1 MHRIHRT
8 AAYAAPRQ
16 RCLLPLRPLRPL
28 HPLHPLHQVLL
39 LTIGVVFV
47 QLSTIEPSPAAAAA
61 SSSSSAAAA
70 SSSAASCSTDPLPS
84 SSADA
89 ATSSTAASPSSA
101 AAATSSTDASAAD
114 APLDESKKRTVG
126 FAAVLVACMCSGL
139 AGAVMEGL
147 LKSDAQSLGTRN
159 LQVGVVSLVLA
170 MLHLLSN
177 DAHRLREGGFFQGY
191 TPLVWSMVTLDSA
204 GGMLVSMLL
213 KYTSATLK
221 NFAAP
226 LGIILNILLS
236 RLRAKGDAP
245 PPKPKFLLGAALVIL
260 ALGLFTASPA

>member
-89 ATSSTAASPSSA
+89 ATSSA
-101 AAATSSTDASAAD
+101 AAASSSADAPAAD
-114 APLDESKKRTVG
+114 ASLDESKKRTLG
-126 FAAVLVACMCSGL
+126 FAAVLAACTCSGL

-170 MLHLLSN
+170 TLHMLSS

-191 TPLVWSMVTLDSA
+191 TPLVWSMVTLDSV

-226 LGIILNILLS
+226 LGIIFNILIS

>member
-47 QLSTIEPSPAAAAA
+47 QLSTIEPSPAAAA

-89 ATSSTAASPSSA
+89 ATSSTAASSSSA

>member
-1 MHRIHRT
+1 M
-8 AAYAAPRQ
+8 
-16 RCLLPLRPLRPL
+16 
-28 HPLHPLHQVLL
+28 L
-39 LTIGVVFV
+39 LTIGVVLV
-47 QLSTIEPSPAAAAA
+47 QLSTAEPSPAAAAAA
-61 SSSSSAAAA
+61 SSSSSPAAAT
-70 SSSAASCSTDPLPS
+70 SSSDASCSTDPLPS
-84 SSADA
+84 SSAN
-89 ATSSTAASPSSA
+89 T
-101 AAATSSTDASAAD
+101 ATSSTDASSSSAAAASSSSGVSAAD
-114 APLDESKKRTVG
+114 APLDESKKRTLG

>member
-1 MHRIHRT
+1 M
-8 AAYAAPRQ
+8 
-16 RCLLPLRPLRPL
+16 
-28 HPLHPLHQVLL
+28 L
-39 LTIGVVFV
+39 LTIGVVLV
-47 QLSTIEPSPAAAAA
+47 QLSTAEPSPAAAT
-61 SSSSSAAAA
+61 SSSD
-70 SSSAASCSTDPLPS
+70 ASCSTDPLPS
-84 SSADA
+84 SSAN
-89 ATSSTAASPSSA
+89 T
-101 AAATSSTDASAAD
+101 ATSSTDASSSSAAAASSSSGVSAAD
-114 APLDESKKRTVG
+114 AALEESKKRTLG
-126 FAAVLVACMCSGL
+126 LAAVLVACMCSGL

>member
-1 MHRIHRT
+1 
-8 AAYAAPRQ
+8 
-16 RCLLPLRPLRPL
+16 
-28 HPLHPLHQVLL
+28 
-39 LTIGVVFV
+39 
-47 QLSTIEPSPAAAAA
+47 
-61 SSSSSAAAA
+61 
-70 SSSAASCSTDPLPS
+70 
-84 SSADA
+84 
-89 ATSSTAASPSSA
+89 
-101 AAATSSTDASAAD
+101 
-114 APLDESKKRTVG
+114 
-126 FAAVLVACMCSGL
+126 MCSGL

-236 RLRAKGDAP
+236 RLRSKGDAP